1 MNDKL
6 KDESKEIMRRD
17 MISAFA
23 SFLNQYRDETVIG
36 SHLDLLSAEER
47 EWFDM
52 CIKDIIRN
60 SRLCLGAQL

>member
-1 MNDKL
+1 
-6 KDESKEIMRRD
+6 